1 MALRV
6 VTDSTTYL
14 PAVDLERLHIDVVPL
29 FVNDGDSASAETDLD
44 FVAFYHRF
52 EDTRVLPTSSQPSLE
67 ALVSAFR
74 RGVEAGD
81 EVLGVFLSGCMSGTF
96 ESAQFAATMVRAEIP
111 DARIEVLDSESNCMQ
126 EGYAVLSAA
135 EAGAAGSAIEE
146 CLVAARAT
154 MARSRFVF
162 TPRTLEYLR
171 RGGRIGNASALLG
184 TLLRILPVLTVDGGL
199 TTTDAKVRTHAKAL
213 ERMRDDF
220 ARDVAEK
227 GLRRVVVHS
236 IAEASDA
243 EVFARDAIEPIAGC
257 RVDVIPIGPVIGMH
271 VGPAVGLV
279 YETEEPLRI
288 L

>member
-6 VTDSTTYL
+6 VTDSTNYL
-14 PAVDLERLHIDVVPL
+14 PAAALARLCIDVVPL
-29 FVNDGDSASAETDLD
+29 FVTDMDRTTAETDLD
-44 FVAFYHRF
+44 FADFYRRL

-67 ALVSAFR
+67 ALVAAFR
-74 RGVEAGD
+74 RGAESGD
-81 EVLGVFLSGCMSGTF
+81 EVLGVFLSSRMSGTY
-96 ESAQFAATMVRAEIP
+96 ESAQLAASMVRTEIP

-135 EAGAAGSAIEE
+135 EAGAAGASLPE
-146 CLVAARAT
+146 CVAAARAT

-162 TPRTLEYLR
+162 TPRSLEYLR

-184 TLLRILPVLTVDGGL
+184 TLLQILPVLTVDGGL

-213 ERMRDDF
+213 DRMRDDF
-220 ARDVAEK
+220 ARDIADK

-236 IAEASDA
+236 IAEFSGA
-243 EVFARDAIEPIAGC
+243 EAFARNVIGPVAG
-257 RVDVIPIGPVIGMH
+257 RDVDVIPIGPVIGTH

-279 YETEEPLRI
+279 YETEEPLRE

>member
-14 PAVDLERLHIDVVPL
+14 PAADLERLHIDVVPL
-29 FVNDGDSASAETDLD
+29 FVNDGDSASAETGLD
-44 FVAFYHRF
+44 FVAFYHRL

-81 EVLGVFLSGCMSGTF
+81 EVLGVFLSGRMSGTF
-96 ESAQFAATMVRAEIP
+96 ESAQLAATMVCAEIP
-111 DARIEVLDSESNCMQ
+111 DARIEVLDSDSNCMQ

-146 CLVAARAT
+146 CIAAARAT

-184 TLLRILPVLTVDGGL
+184 TLLQILPVLTVDGGL

-220 ARDVAEK
+220 ARDVVEK

-243 EVFARDAIEPIAGC
+243 QVFARDAIEPIAGC

-279 YETEEPLRI
+279 YETEDPLRV